1 MSRFLL
7 TMGDYNP
14 IDDYAWPDDLFD
26 DTGQID
32 QDRLM
37 EILEANPELME
48 LLQRGSV
55 ISQALPI
62 KSLDVIA

>member
-1 MSRFLL
+1 MA
-7 TMGDYNP
+7 DYNP
-14 IDDYAWPDDLFD
+14 IGDYAWPDDLFD

-48 LLQRGSV
+48 LFQRGSV
-55 ISQALPI
+55 ICQALTN

>member
-1 MSRFLL
+1 MD
-7 TMGDYNP
+7 DYNP

-48 LLQRGSV
+48 LFQRGSV
-55 ISQALPI
+55 ICQALPN

>member
-1 MSRFLL
+1 
-7 TMGDYNP
+7 MGDYNP

-37 EILEANPELME
+37 EILEANPEL
-48 LLQRGSV
+48 LQLFQRGSV